1 LRLHGRRDISNRSV
15 IRRCKRYR
23 IYFSLL
29 TSPTTNTNSHRD
41 FPCELKLLFY
51 TQSTV
56 TMVDV
61 AANPTRVTGA
71 GDDRNPYRCSA
82 SYKDQWRAHLQQQ
95 QRSASLDSTIVYD
108 CCCIQLNHLSISQED
123 VGAWALA
130 CTSQGFVY
138 AWKLPSSVALGAC
151 SGSII
156 DNADLVDDEWD
167 DPDNS
172 PASPGS
178 PESPTKSMVLASHQ
192 WLVNPH
198 RSALYKLKVVIT
210 ANASACSANGASA
223 SEKVLFFV
231 AGEGCGIL
239 AYDVGQ
245 LLSFDARRV
254 SPATHVQPLLRYEP
268 YPNPYTSPAI
278 VDFDVNVEANTVT
291 AIAKDDWGLYR
302 WRLDTTHRVPLQIP
316 QRKIEDGPITCFCS
330 LSGSKDQMT
339 YTLVGTGSGILYCLS
354 DRPNDIDAMA
364 TDEDGTQAPGPT
376 KVNLRTLLQLPG
388 ATIAQ
393 VVQVNDCWWTVVGAT
408 ATNGVGYAA
417 TLHAP
422 TQSVVHSVKIRG
434 KPQKVLHC
442 PHRHSLAVLTN
453 SPIVEHR
460 HAISLEVKEK
470 TWTSL
475 KSCHGMGTMPLAAP
489 STSNADPNAE
499 LTVVCG
505 VGKQLDVYRGSTRVM
520 ALAIPTYGLLVTPA
534 STITGTHEK
543 AFVTYEYY

>member
-1 LRLHGRRDISNRSV
+1 
-15 IRRCKRYR
+15 
-23 IYFSLL
+23 
-29 TSPTTNTNSHRD
+29 
-41 FPCELKLLFY
+41 
-51 TQSTV
+51 
-56 TMVDV
+56 MVDV
-61 AANPTRVTGA
+61 AANPALSAMDQHPTRATGA
-71 GDDRNPYRCSA
+71 GDERNPYRCSA
-82 SYKDQWRAHLQQQ
+82 SYQDHWRAHLQQQ
-95 QRSASLDSTIVYD
+95 QGSASLDSTIVYD
-108 CCCIQLNHLSISQED
+108 CCCVQLNHPSISQED

-138 AWKLPSSVALGAC
+138 AWKLSSCVALGAC
-151 SGSII
+151 SGSIN
-156 DNADLVDDEWD
+156 DNVDLVDDEWD

-172 PASPGS
+172 RASPGS
-178 PESPTKSMVLASHQ
+178 PESPTDSMVLASHQ

-198 RSALYKLKVVIT
+198 RSALYKLKVGIT
-210 ANASACSANGASA
+210 ANASASSANGASESE
-223 SEKVLFFV
+223 SEKVLLFV

-268 YPNPYTSPAI
+268 YPNPYTTSSI
-278 VDFDVNVEANTVT
+278 VDFDVNVEGNTVT
-291 AIAKDDWGLYR
+291 AIANDDWGLYR

-330 LSGSKDQMT
+330 LSGSKDQTT
-339 YTLVGTGSGILYCLS
+339 YTLVGTGSGILYRLS
-354 DRPNDIDAMA
+354 DRPTDDDAMA

-376 KVNLRTLLQLPG
+376 KVDLRTLLQLPG

-408 ATNGVGYAA
+408 TADGAGYAA

-422 TQSVVHSVKIRG
+422 SQSVVHSVKIRG

-442 PHRHSLAVLTN
+442 PHRPSLAVLTN
-453 SPIVEHR
+453 SPIVEHLQ
-460 HAISLEVKEK
+460 AISLEVKER

-475 KSCHGMGTMPLAAP
+475 KSCHGMGTMSLAAP

-520 ALAIPTYGLLVTPA
+520 ALAI
-534 STITGTHEK
+534 ST
-543 AFVTYEYY
+543 